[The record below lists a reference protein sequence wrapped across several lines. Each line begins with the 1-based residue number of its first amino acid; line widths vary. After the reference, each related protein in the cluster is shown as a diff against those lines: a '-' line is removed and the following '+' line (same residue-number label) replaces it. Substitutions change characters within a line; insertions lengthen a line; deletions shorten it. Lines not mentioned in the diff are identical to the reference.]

1 MHCLSRTP
9 STKKSQLGSNYSAL
23 TLKFGGPESARISS
37 LNRNHFMLPQHNA
50 SEIIQIKDVRKSNEP
65 RNFACRVDDGP
76 PFLMDHSYQ
85 SVVQFAPSYDPA
97 NFSCSQQTTVTT
109 VSRDPS
115 IKKSKKV
122 RLNLNIK
129 ANVAQPN
136 GIRRN
141 SFTEK
146 LKDLIFKSD
155 VNLPIPIPAEQ
166 NLKIAKKLSNESI
179 KSENTISN
187 SSLKEVDEDEFTSSE
202 MAQMMSE
209 VNNEIR
215 NVPAKTS

>member
-1 MHCLSRTP
+1 
-9 STKKSQLGSNYSAL
+9 
-23 TLKFGGPESARISS
+23 
-37 LNRNHFMLPQHNA
+37 MLPQHNA
-50 SEIIQIKDVRKSNEP
+50 SEIMQVKDVRKNNEP
-65 RNFACRVDDGP
+65 RSFACRVDDGP

-109 VSRDPS
+109 ISRDPS

-122 RLNLNIK
+122 RLNSNIK
-129 ANVAQPN
+129 ANVVQPN

-141 SFTEK
+141 SITEK

-155 VNLPIPIPAEQ
+155 VNLPILAEQ
-166 NLKIAKKLSNESI
+166 NPKIAKKPSKESI

-187 SSLKEVDEDEFTSSE
+187 SSLKEVDEDEFASSE
-202 MAQMMSE
+202 MAQVMSE
-209 VNNEIR
+209 VNTEIR